1 MARRASAEKQGIPFW
16 GSFLVKVRQ
25 WMEGNLEL
33 AADWFYVRMYAW
45 MNVPICIVFVSL
57 LVTKYIRA
65 AAAWK

>member
-1 MARRASAEKQGIPFW
+1 
-16 GSFLVKVRQ
+16 
-25 WMEGNLEL
+25 MEGNLEL